1 MSFGLKLNLRLGIES
16 QRNVSWT
23 PAELTGLALWLD
35 ADDASTIT
43 LRGGGGPG
51 PGGSNHVVQ
60 WDDKSGNDRNAS
72 QATASAQPAYVA
84 NSLNG
89 NSVVR
94 YSTSI
99 QFLTTNT
106 NFGSAAQRSVFCVN
120 TYEAASQYQY
130 VWHQESSADSGA
142 ALVFRAQSNFSDW
155 QQNDTLSWADG
166 YNSGRAPRFISNGA
180 TGDGSAAIHE
190 VSLGSQESQLRING
204 ASANARTQLTGA
216 WPNIARKF
224 SVGRDT
230 QSLDGDVAEIIYVD
244 GVVSTTDR
252 EKVEGYL
259 AWKWGGI

>member
-51 PGGSNHVVQ
+51 PGGSNYVVQ

-72 QATASAQPAYVA
+72 QATASTQPAYVA

-106 NFGSAAQRSVFCVN
+106 SFGSSAQRSIFSVN
-120 TYEAASQYQY
+120 TYTATPQYQY
-130 VWHQESSADSGA
+130 VWHQESDPTNGS
-142 ALVFRAQSNFSDW
+142 ALVFRATSNFADW
-155 QQNDTLSWADG
+155 QGGDTLSWADG
-166 YNSGRAPRFISNGA
+166 YDSGRTPRFISNGV

-190 VSLGSQESQLRING
+190 VSLGNQESQLRVNG
-204 ASANARTQLTGA
+204 ASVNARTQLTGA
-216 WPNIARKF
+216 WPNTARNF
-224 SVGRDT
+224 SVGRNS
-230 QSLDGDVAEIIYVD
+230 QSLNGDVAEIIYVD

-252 EKVEGYL
+252 QRVEGYL